1 MHRPV
6 ALRQRH
12 QVAALLTTILHTARH
27 SPSWHEPDRRNLR
40 LWRLLLLALLVQR
53 STHLLDLAKVLLPF
67 RRGSSIKTVA
77 QGIGCFL
84 RSKHCPLA
92 PLSPA
97 LLRAILSQLDQSRL
111 LRAHGRVLLVID
123 GTEYAKR
130 SRGHGKRNR
139 HMQHLGR
146 VRNAKGKR
154 SGTTYGYVDIW
165 AGLVLKGKRFAQRA
179 PPLARQLFSSTHP
192 TVASQ
197 NQVEEAVLEAALA
210 AARQLPWPALVVA
223 DRGFGRKALLLRLAK
238 QKQAFVIRIDA
249 DILVQARG
257 MSKEALLDGL
267 LVEQPWL
274 GSVLWDR
281 GSEGKLPCRARMV
294 QATICFR
301 RSGEAKEGTTATMNF
316 LEVMPVGG
324 GLEPLVVATNVP
336 VRSVSEAQKVASIS
350 GQRWAIESGFETMKS
365 WGLEKF
371 MVREWQA
378 IDGLVWLVG
387 VAYALTVLALSEAKL
402 ERLREEA
409 VEVLRVW
416 GALGRRLTA
425 GKLAEALA
433 VDFQHHRRAVVNAW
447 RL

>member
-12 QVAALLTTILHTARH
+12 QFATLLTPILHTARH
-27 SPSWHEPDRRNLR
+27 SPSWREPDRRNLR
-40 LWRLLLLALLVQR
+40 LWRHLLLAVLVHR
-53 STHLLDLAKVLLPF
+53 STRLLDLAKPLLAF

-92 PLSPA
+92 PRSPVLLSA
-97 LLRAILSQLDQSRL
+97 TLAQLDPSRL

-130 SRGHGKRNR
+130 SRGHGKCNR
-139 HMQHLGR
+139 QMQHLGR

-154 SGTTYGYVDIW
+154 SGTTFGYVDIW
-165 AGLVLKGKRFAQRA
+165 AGLILKGKRFL
-179 PPLARQLFSSTHP
+179 PLARHLFSSTHP

-210 AARQLPWPALVVA
+210 AASQLPWPAMVVA
-223 DRGFGRKALLLRLAK
+223 DRGFGRKALLIRLTK
-238 QKQAFVIRIDA
+238 QKQAFVIRIDP

-257 MSKEALLDGL
+257 MSKEAVLEGVLA
-267 LVEQPWL
+267 EQPWL
-274 GSVLWDR
+274 GRVVWDR
-281 GSEGKLPCRARMV
+281 GSEGKKTCRARV
-294 QATICFR
+294 LQAKMCFR
-301 RSGEAKEGTTATMNF
+301 RSGEAKETTTATMNF
-316 LEVMPVGG
+316 LEVAPVRAD
-324 GLEPLVVATNVP
+324 LEPLVVATNLP
-336 VRSVSEAQKVASIS
+336 VASVAEAQKVASIYA
-350 GQRWAIESGFETMKS
+350 QRWAVESGFETMKG

-371 MVREWQA
+371 MVRQWAA
-378 IDGLVWLVG
+378 IDGLLWLVG
-387 VAYALTVLALSEAKL
+387 VAYALAVLALCEAKL

-409 VEVLRVW
+409 VVLLRVG
-416 GALGRRLTA
+416 GAVGKRLTV

-433 VDFQHHRRAVVNAW
+433 VDFQHHRRAVVNIW